1 MTQIL
6 KLLNALVPQV
16 ADLSREMPCEV
27 RYQRLLDSLNRLI
40 PADASALLQL
50 EGEELTPVAIQ
61 GLHEDALKRRFIL
74 DENPRFAAMLAT
86 ANVMRFPPDTGVP
99 DPFVGLF
106 ETEECS
112 AGKTDVLGCALRL
125 DQHIWGLLTLH
136 AFDGHEF
143 SADALKTL
151 EIFGEIA
158 SATLSASTQ
167 VDRLKSTLQSEN
179 LRAEAFR
186 LTAVNGH
193 DELIG
198 SSEPFELLMDDIELV
213 ASSDMTVLITGETGV
228 GKDLVA
234 RRLHAR
240 SRRAN
245 APFIVINCAALPPP
259 LLESVLFGHVRGA
272 FSGDSSDRRGKF
284 QLASG
289 GTLFLDEI
297 GELSQETQAKLL
309 SVLQD
314 GKSQRIGS
322 SNPHNVNIR
331 LIAATNRN
339 LFAEVQSGEFRAD
352 LYHRLCAFPIHVPA
366 LRERQQDI
374 QLLAN
379 TFVAQNRNRMGL
391 KGLRLS
397 PSAQTALSRYAWPGN
412 VRELEQTIS
421 RATLRA
427 TGRLTASPAKRAMSV
442 TISDQDLGLDMHEKL
457 QHDVAANE
465 PQQFAPKEAPQ
476 QDLRSAVNAFQKQLI
491 ERTLHNHHGNIS
503 AAAQEL
509 GIDPDN
515 LTHLAYRLG
524 VATEPEKAVRTSNSD
539 R

>member
-1 MTQIL
+1 ML

-27 RYQRLLDSLNRLI
+27 RYQRLIDSLNLLI
-40 PADASALLQL
+40 PADATALLQL
-50 EGEELTPVAIQ
+50 EGEELTPVSIK
-61 GLHEDALKRRFIL
+61 GLNAAALKRRFIL
-74 DENPRFAAMLAT
+74 DEHPRFAAILAT
-86 ANVMRFPPDTGVP
+86 ANVMRFPPDTEVP
-99 DPFVGLF
+99 DPFEDLF
-106 ETEECS
+106 ESKRSRT
-112 AGKTDVLGCALRL
+112 GKNDAIGCVLRL

-136 AFDGHEF
+136 AFEGHTF

-151 EIFGEIA
+151 EIFGGIA
-158 SATLSASTQ
+158 SATVSASTR
-167 VDRLKSTLQSEN
+167 VDQLKSTLESEN

-186 LTAVNGH
+186 LTAVHGH
-193 DELIG
+193 DELTG
-198 SSEPFELLMDDIELV
+198 SSEPYQLLMDDIELV

-240 SRRAN
+240 SRRAD
-245 APFIVINCAALPPP
+245 APLIVINCAALPDH
-259 LLESVLFGHVRGA
+259 LVESVLFGHVRGA
-272 FSGDSSDRRGKF
+272 FSGATTDRYGKF
-284 QLASG
+284 QLANG

-297 GELSQETQAKLL
+297 GELSPETQAKLL
-309 SVLQD
+309 RVLQD
-314 GKSQRIGS
+314 GQLQRVGS
-322 SNPHNVNIR
+322 LNPHHVDIR

-374 QLLAN
+374 QLLAGA
-379 TFVAQNRNRMGL
+379 FIEQNRNRMGL

-397 PSAQTALSRYAWPGN
+397 PTAQTALSSYDWPGN
-412 VRELEQTIS
+412 VRELEQAIS

-427 TGRLTASPAKRAMSV
+427 TGRLASYPAKRASFV
-442 TISDQDLGLDMHEKL
+442 TISERDLGLETREKL

-465 PQQFAPKEAPQ
+465 PQQFGPLDAPQ
-476 QDLRSAVNAFQKQLI
+476 QDLRTAVNAFQKQLI
-491 ERTLHNHHGNIS
+491 EQTLQHHRGNVS
-503 AAAQEL
+503 AAAHEL
-509 GIDPDN
+509 GLDPAN
-515 LTHLAYRLG
+515 LTHLAHRLG
-524 VATEPEKAVRTSNSD
+524 VVNQPEKSVRTSNSD

>member
-1 MTQIL
+1 MTQML

-16 ADLSREMPCEV
+16 ADLSREIPCEV
-27 RYQRLLDSLNRLI
+27 RYQRLIHSLHLLI
-40 PADASALLQL
+40 PADACALLRL
-50 EGEELTPVAIQ
+50 KGEELTPVATQ
-61 GLHEDALKRRFIL
+61 GLHDNALGRRFIL
-74 DENPRFAAMLAT
+74 DEHPRFAAMLAT
-86 ANVMRFPPDTGVP
+86 ANVMRFPPDSGVP
-99 DPFVGLF
+99 DPFVGLY
-106 ETEECS
+106 ES
-112 AGKTDVLGCALRL
+112 DRSPAIKTDTLSCVLRL

-136 AFDGHEF
+136 AFDGQAF

-193 DELIG
+193 DELTG
-198 SSEPFELLMDDIELV
+198 RSDSFQLLMDDIELV
-213 ASSDMTVLITGETGV
+213 ASSDMTVLITGETGA

-245 APFIVINCAALPPP
+245 APFIVINCAGLPAPV
-259 LLESVLFGHVRGA
+259 LESVLFGHVRGA
-272 FSGDSSDRRGKF
+272 FSEDASDRRGKF
-284 QLASG
+284 QLANG

-309 SVLQD
+309 SVLQN
-314 GKSQRIGS
+314 GTSRRIGS

-339 LFAEVQSGEFRAD
+339 LFAEVQSGIFCAD

-374 QLLAN
+374 PLLAN
-379 TFVAQNRNRMGL
+379 SFVAQNRNRMGL
-391 KGLRLS
+391 KGLQLS
-397 PSAQTALSRYAWPGN
+397 PTAQTTLSRYAWPGN
-412 VRELEQTIS
+412 VRELEQTLS

-427 TGRLTASPAKRAMSV
+427 TGRLGSYPAKRAVLV
-442 TISDQDLGLDMHEKL
+442 TISEQDLGLDMHERL

-465 PQQFAPKEAPQ
+465 PQQFTPKEAPQ

-491 ERTLHNHHGNIS
+491 ERTLHQHHGNIS
-503 AAAQEL
+503 AAAQKL

-515 LTHLAYRLG
+515 LTLLAHRLG
-524 VATEPEKAVRTSNSD
+524 VVTQLEKAVRTSNSD